1 MTREYVKKIHYP
13 CETAAIFQDVLF
25 VISANHSS
33 ELLCAADRAAEFYLN
48 HFPYATLKSIRE
60 GILYSF
66 GGLYLNDFD
75 LIREAA

>member
-25 VISANHSS
+25 VIRVNHSS
-33 ELLCAADRAAEFYLN
+33 ELLCSADRAAEFYLN
-48 HFPYATLKSIRE
+48 HFPYATLESIRE